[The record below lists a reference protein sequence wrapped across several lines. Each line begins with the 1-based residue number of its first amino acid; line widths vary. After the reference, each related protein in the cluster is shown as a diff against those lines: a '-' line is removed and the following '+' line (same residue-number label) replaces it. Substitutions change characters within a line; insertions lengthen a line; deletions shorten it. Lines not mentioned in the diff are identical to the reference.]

1 MTINSKNF
9 PKDSE
14 GIKRIGYVRLSRD
27 DAKSM
32 SVENQM
38 KALAEYDPAMQIVV
52 DKGVSGETNITD
64 PKTAWNRELM
74 PALQAHPD
82 TQLVVYTLDRVG
94 RKKGK
99 VMSAIEDLIDNGG
112 TLYVLRDKKLYD
124 NPENFEQAVQL
135 ALGSLV
141 DENYRV
147 EGTLKTQRAIDV
159 LKQAGV
165 KLGAPPRLHDKD
177 VKQIRDLHER
187 GLGFASIGKI
197 VRTRRARDGEWQN
210 TSPRVI
216 KRVLDGTYET
226 REEFN
231 RKNGIAR
238 LSMLLSEIGP
248 RDAS

>member
-1 MTINSKNF
+1 MTISSKTF
-9 PKDSE
+9 LTESE

-64 PKTAWNRELM
+64 PRTAWNRELM

-112 TLYVLRDKKLYD
+112 TLFVLRDKKLYND
-124 NPENFEQAVQL
+124 PENFERAEQL
-135 ALGSLV
+135 AQPGGRELQSRGHSQ
-141 DENYRV
+141 DATGHRC
-147 EGTLKTQRAIDV
+147 T
-159 LKQAGV
+159 QAGW
-165 KLGAPPRLHDKD
+165 G
-177 VKQIRDLHER
+177 Q
-187 GLGFASIGKI
+187 
-197 VRTRRARDGEWQN
+197 ARSA
-210 TSPRVI
+210 TS
-216 KRVLDGTYET
+216 
-226 REEFN
+226 
-231 RKNGIAR
+231 
-238 LSMLLSEIGP
+238 SQ
-248 RDAS
+248 